1 MATTTERVEDPKNI
15 SDLLRKNTQFIIQPG
30 AALMARVG
38 IKPNTLTL
46 FGLLIHLPVA
56 LLLAQGRWTPAAFI
70 ALLGFVDAFDGA
82 LARRLGLAGENKFG
96 AFFDSTIDRISEILL
111 FGGFVYYYASQSD
124 PFFATISLI
133 ALGGSLMVSYTRARA
148 EGLGIYCEVG
158 IFSRIVR
165 YGIFFFITVIGYP
178 EISLIILAA
187 GTWITTG
194 QRMHHV
200 HHAAAF
206 LASDGD

>member
-1 MATTTERVEDPKNI
+1 MATTTERVEDPKNV
-15 SDLLRKNTQFIIQPG
+15 SDFLRKNTQFIIQPG
-30 AALMARVG
+30 AALMARAG

-46 FGLLIHLPVA
+46 FGLLIHIPVA
-56 LLLAQGRWTPAAFI
+56 LLLAQGRWTLAALI

-82 LARRLGLAGENKFG
+82 LARRLGLASKNKFG
-96 AFFDSTIDRISEILL
+96 AFLDSTVDRISEILL
-111 FGGFVYYYASQSD
+111 FGGFVYYFASQED
-124 PFFATISLI
+124 AFFAFVALL

-148 EGLGIYCEVG
+148 EGLGIPCEVG

-165 YGIFFFITVIGYP
+165 YGIFFFITVFGYP
-178 EISLIILAA
+178 EISLLILAT

-200 HHAAAF
+200 HHASAF
-206 LASDGD
+206 LERE